1 MTVVKTLL
9 GVLFGLLIASGV
21 GIGINYFRSSASLPT
36 AVKPRL
42 MEAPVVENVAALGRL
57 EPQGEVI
64 YLSAPAAIE
73 GARVGRL
80 LVKLGDKVERDQVV
94 AILDNYDRLK
104 SALKLSQRQV
114 KVAQSRL
121 AQVKAGS
128 KVGKI
133 EAQSAEIQS
142 LEAELKGQM
151 ATQAAVIKRLQYEL
165 QNAETECSRY
175 QRLYHDGAISASQRD
190 NICLKEDTLREQL
203 QEAQAT
209 RSRTVNTLDQQLAA
223 AISTRTEIVEVRPT
237 DVAVVKAEVEA
248 AEAGVQQAKA
258 NLDLAFVRSPRSG
271 QILKIYTFAGE
282 RVGEKGIVALGNTS
296 QMNVVAE
303 VYETDIHKVAI
314 GQQAT
319 IQSQGFLQEL
329 TGKVVEIG
337 LQIGKKDV
345 LGTDPAADS
354 DVRVV
359 EVRIRLDPVSN
370 QKVEALTNLQ
380 VNVIIHLS
388 K

>member
-1 MTVVKTLL
+1 MTVGKMLL
-9 GVLFGLLIASGV
+9 GVLFGVLIASGV
-21 GIGINYFRSSASLPT
+21 GIAVGYFRSSASLPT
-36 AVKPRL
+36 TVKPRL
-42 MEAPVVENVAALGRL
+42 METSVIENVAALGRL

>member
-1 MTVVKTLL
+1 MTVGKTLL
-9 GVLFGLLIASGV
+9 GVLFGVLIASVV
-21 GIGINYFRSSASLPT
+21 GIAVGHFRSSASLPT
-36 AVKPRL
+36 TVKPRL
-42 MEAPVVENVAALGRL
+42 METSVIENVAALGRL

>member
-73 GARVGRL
+73 GARVEKL
-80 LVKLGDKVERDQVV
+80 LVKLGETVEQGQII
-94 AILDNYDRLK
+94 AILDNYQRLK
-104 SALKLSQRQV
+104 SALTLAQKQV
-114 KVAQSRL
+114 KVAQTHL
-121 AQVKAGS
+121 AQVKAGA
-128 KVGKI
+128 KTGKI
-133 EAQSAEIQS
+133 QAQTAAIRSVQ
-142 LEAELKGQM
+142 AELEGQIASQTAM
-151 ATQAAVIKRLQYEL
+151 IKRLQYEL
-165 QNAETECSRY
+165 QNAKTECDRY
-175 QRLYHDGAISASQRD
+175 QSLYKNGAVSASQRD
-190 NICLKEDTLREQL
+190 NICLQADTLHSQW

-248 AEAGVQQAKA
+248 AEAGVQQARA

-314 GQQAT
+314 GQQVT

>member
-121 AQVKAGS
+121 AQIKAGS

>member
-1 MTVVKTLL
+1 
-9 GVLFGLLIASGV
+9 
-21 GIGINYFRSSASLPT
+21 
-36 AVKPRL
+36 
-42 MEAPVVENVAALGRL
+42 
-57 EPQGEVI
+57 
-64 YLSAPAAIE
+64 
-73 GARVGRL
+73 
-80 LVKLGDKVERDQVV
+80 
-94 AILDNYDRLK
+94 
-104 SALKLSQRQV
+104 
-114 KVAQSRL
+114 L
-121 AQVKAGS
+121 AQVKAGA
-128 KVGKI
+128 KTGKI
-133 EAQSAEIQS
+133 QAQTAAIRSVQ
-142 LEAELKGQM
+142 AELEGQIASQTAM
-151 ATQAAVIKRLQYEL
+151 IKRLQYEL
-165 QNAETECSRY
+165 QNAKTECDRY
-175 QRLYHDGAISASQRD
+175 QSLYKNGAVSASQRD
-190 NICLKEDTLREQL
+190 NICLQADTLHSQW

-248 AEAGVQQAKA
+248 AEAGVQQARA

-314 GQQAT
+314 GQQVT

>member
-1 MTVVKTLL
+1 MRGIKSLGGIILLVLITSIAGILTV
-9 GVLFGLLIASGV
+9 SH
-21 GIGINYFRSSASLPT
+21 YRSVPSAVIKPSPLPT
-36 AVKPRL
+36 PMQER
-42 MEAPVVENVAALGRL
+42 VAALGRL

-248 AEAGVQQAKA
+248 AEAGVQQARA

>member
-248 AEAGVQQAKA
+248 AEAGVKQAEA
-258 NLDLAFVRSPRSG
+258 NLDLAFVRSPRNG

-282 RVGEKGIVALGNTS
+282 RIGEKGIVALGNTS

-314 GQQAT
+314 GQRVT

-329 TGKVVEIG
+329 TG
-337 LQIGKKDV
+337 
-345 LGTDPAADS
+345 
-354 DVRVV
+354 
-359 EVRIRLDPVSN
+359 EVI
-370 QKVEALTNLQ
+370 
-380 VNVIIHLS
+380 
-388 K
+388 

>member
-1 MTVVKTLL
+1 
-9 GVLFGLLIASGV
+9 
-21 GIGINYFRSSASLPT
+21 
-36 AVKPRL
+36 
-42 MEAPVVENVAALGRL
+42 L

-121 AQVKAGS
+121 AQIKAGS